1 MTVWKLREGLE
12 LTAAGCKVF
21 EVIDSTEPQAATPR
35 QGIVRTLAC
44 SEEIM
49 KEKKK
54 RSLSLQILVLRFFTK
69 SLGTVYHQ
77 VYFSKLNDD
86 PYDPP
91 TAEEGASLP

>member
-1 MTVWKLREGLE
+1 LLKFGRKEPLKRLRGLSHKSMERTMTVWKLREGLE

-69 SLGTVYHQ
+69 SLGTVYH
-77 VYFSKLNDD
+77 
-86 PYDPP
+86 
-91 TAEEGASLP
+91 